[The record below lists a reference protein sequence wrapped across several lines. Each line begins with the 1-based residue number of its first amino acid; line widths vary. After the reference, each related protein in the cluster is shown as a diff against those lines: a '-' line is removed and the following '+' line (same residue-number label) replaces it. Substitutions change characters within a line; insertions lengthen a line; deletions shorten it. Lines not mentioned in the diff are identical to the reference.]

1 MPNYS
6 TDRRGA
12 LKIIGAIGATCAYP
26 FSGNELF
33 GQSAEHHHA
42 ASAAANAAGSK
53 PTFFGEADF
62 KTLSRLADLIIPET
76 ETPGASGAGVP
87 EYIDYVVAR
96 TGWQQSLMAD
106 GLRWLDEESERGSG
120 KKFIA
125 LTEAQQ
131 LALVEPLC
139 ELADKSEGN
148 ARNVQFFALVK
159 ALTMDGYY
167 TSRVGLI
174 EELGYKGN
182 MAVAGFAECKEH

>member
-1 MPNYS
+1 MPSYS

-26 FSGNELF
+26 FASDELF

-42 ASAAANAAGSK
+42 ASAAVNTAGWKSA
-53 PTFFGEADF
+53 FFTDTDL
-62 KTLSRLADLIIPET
+62 KTLSRIADLIIPET
-76 ETPGASGAGVP
+76 DTPGATGAGVP

-96 TGWQQSLMAD
+96 NGWQQSLMAD
-106 GLRWLDEESERGSG
+106 GLRWLDEASQQTSG
-120 KKFIA
+120 KKFMA
-125 LTEAQQ
+125 LTEGQQ
-131 LALVEPLC
+131 LAMLEPLC
-139 ELADKSEGN
+139 EEADKNQAN

-159 ALTMDGYY
+159 ALTIDGYY

-182 MAVAGFAECKEH
+182 TAMPGFPECKEH